1 MKEKYKL
8 FNDLNY
14 WYQIQ
19 EALYFNKYTLWMD
32 RFMNQMLSL
41 EEYETIKDDKKK
53 QFEITLDYLSKLLRN
68 WELKMKTFEQYKK
81 VHSQGK
87 DWYVMSRIFPWKE
100 WENKE
105 IEEGIKFVREKWNS
119 FEDSREREFW
129 IMGSDV
135 HTSREWVD
143 VLIKG
148 LE

>member
-53 QFEITLDYLSKLLRN
+53 QFEITLDYLSKLLRS
-68 WELKMKTFEQYKK
+68 WELKMKTFELFEKSDPDWFEWK
-81 VHSQGK
+81 VFSFHN
-87 DWYVMSRIFPWKE
+87 WREWKQE
-100 WENKE
+100 E
-105 IEEGIKFVREKWNS
+105 IEEWIEYVRKKWGS
-119 FEDSREREFW
+119 IERERERRVFEDW
-129 IMGSDV
+129 WVMF
-135 HTSREWVD
+135 TLPENEWMY
-143 VLIKG
+143 
-148 LE
+148 

>member
-119 FEDSREREFW
+119 FEDSRERERVLNH
-129 IMGSDV
+129 G
-135 HTSREWVD
+135 EWCSHFQRMSGC
-143 VLIKG
+143 IN
-148 LE
+148 

>member
-119 FEDSREREFW
+119 FEDSRERESFESW
-129 IMGSDV
+129 GVMF
-135 HTSREWVD
+135 TLPENEWMY
-143 VLIKG
+143 
-148 LE
+148 